1 MKKVWLSALMVLA
14 VAGVGSSAAVGEG
27 EMRVFLGDQR
37 VAKSLPSSSAE
48 SLEEVINRMG
58 GFVDYDKR
66 DGKMEIIKPNVNI
79 LVLEGIQQ
87 TRNKTVVFSN
97 PIKGYNDKDVPRTF
111 NVFVEVDEAPSAK
124 DLRIRVELISPDGKK
139 IDQGKEWK
147 YSTQKANSFYF
158 SEPFVSTKLEK
169 YGTYKVQVHMKYEK
183 SKDYILVGENTFTV
197 GR

>member
-27 EMRVFLGDQR
+27 EMRVFLGGER
-37 VAKSLPSSSAE
+37 VANNLPASSAE
-48 SLEEVINRMG
+48 PVEDVINRMG
-58 GFVDYDKR
+58 GFVDYDDR
-66 DGKMEIIKPNVNI
+66 TGKMEIIKPNVNI

-97 PIKGYNDKDVPRTF
+97 PIKGYSDKDVPRTF
-111 NVFVEVDEAPSAK
+111 NVFVEVDEAPIAK
-124 DLRIRVELISPDGKK
+124 DLRIRVELIAPDGKK
-139 IDQGKEWK
+139 VDQGKEWK
-147 YSTQKANSFYF
+147 YSTQNANSFYF
-158 SEPFVSTKLEK
+158 SEPFVSTKLDK

-183 SKDYILVGENTFTV
+183 SKDYIMVGENTFTV